1 MEDRK
6 MMEDIRAG
14 QGPVSILSPSGMTG
28 EEIRDVLESGV
39 RALPMPDL
47 VRRFVP
53 VFLGLEKVLF
63 REGSLP
69 AGTDPVFAADRRE
82 ELRVSALAS
91 FGVFS
96 MAILDLVAGPEM
108 KSLELVY
115 SWNLAD
121 KAEGKLVFRL
131 SPAKEDEKKM
141 LELNQG
147 QERSKSKGP
156 SDGAVAF
163 TARTALET
171 LTKTTPEERIG
182 VAEDT
187 GDDSLEDG
195 DERPGPGRDTRLRIL
210 GYFAAGSAWL
220 VEKVFEYRRLE
231 GADYPDMLPP
241 FDWMATVR
249 GADGKN
255 YEMRLRNE
263 PSTETTL

>member
-14 QGPVSILSPSGMTG
+14 QGPVSILSPSGMTR

-69 AGTDPVFAADRRE
+69 AGTDPAFAAEHRE
-82 ELRVSALAS
+82 ALRVSALAS

-96 MAILDLVAGPEM
+96 VSILDLVAGPEM

-131 SPAKEDEKKM
+131 SPAKEDGKKI
-141 LELNQG
+141 LDLNSKQG
-147 QERSKSKGP
+147 SAKSRGP
-156 SDGAVAF
+156 SEDAVAF
-163 TARTALET
+163 AARTALEV
-171 LTKTTPEERIG
+171 LAKTAPEERIG
-182 VAEDT
+182 VAED
-187 GDDSLEDG
+187 DEKSVG
-195 DERPGPGRDTRLRIL
+195 DESSRPERDTRLRIL
-210 GYFAAGSAWL
+210 GYFAAGCAWL

-231 GADYPDMLPP
+231 GADYADILPA
-241 FDWMATVR
+241 FEWMAAVR

-263 PSTETTL
+263 PLSAESTFCG